1 MKGWSKCS
9 SLHQDAAF
17 SLMPYCPNTKT
28 TILEWNQWPGLDLSI
43 HNVVLNHANGGI
55 GSGSGSAISELKAGL
70 ADPQSLQGARAVSR
84 TLLQCLRQVEKIDDG
99 NTTQELE
106 ASILANTAYG
116 TIMSGVVHSCP

>member
-1 MKGWSKCS
+1 
-9 SLHQDAAF
+9 
-17 SLMPYCPNTKT
+17 MPYCPNTKT

-43 HNVVLNHANGGI
+43 HNVVLNHSNGGI